1 MEQPFKEGMEE
12 GQERIAA
19 AALSYHGE
27 EFTGVIHA
35 DAFEAL
41 INAHDDYVEGDVIE
55 GYMTSVG
62 RFVTR
67 EEAAQVGKASG
78 QIDASQVGELRSG
91 DFSQAA

>member
-1 MEQPFKEGMEE
+1 MEQPLKEGMEE
-12 GQERIAA
+12 GQEKIAA

-27 EFTGVIHA
+27 EFTGAIHA

-55 GYMTSVG
+55 GYMTSAG

-67 EEAAQVGKASG
+67 EEAAKIGKVSG
-78 QIDASQVGELRSG
+78 QVDASQVGELRSA
-91 DFSQAA
+91 DLSEAA